1 MLQSMGSQRV
11 EHSLVTEQQLA
22 NLEAGVGLG
31 SKSTLVLILKV
42 AMVK

>member
-22 NLEAGVGLG
+22 NLEAGIKVYTGANFEG
-31 SKSTLVLILKV
+31 SHG
-42 AMVK
+42 